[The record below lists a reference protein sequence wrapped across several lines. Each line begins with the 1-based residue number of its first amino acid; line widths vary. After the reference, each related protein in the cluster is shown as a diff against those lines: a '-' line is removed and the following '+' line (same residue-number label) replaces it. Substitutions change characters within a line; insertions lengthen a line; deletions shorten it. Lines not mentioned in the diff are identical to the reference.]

1 MRRTLIALTL
11 LALAIAGGAAVAA
24 QDQAEECPAQH
35 VCVDYGKNDTFAID
49 PAQGF
54 YQAIVVAERDLTIRD
69 FDGTR
74 TTRKVTLAGFVAD
87 GDTFTLE
94 GEHTVERAGQFA
106 NAELGDVF
114 VLAEVE

>member
-1 MRRTLIALTL
+1 VLTL
-11 LALAIAGGAAVAA
+11 LAVAIAGGAAVAA
-24 QDQAEECPAQH
+24 QDDCPPQH

-69 FDGTR
+69 FDGER
-74 TTRKVTLAGFVAD
+74 TNRKVTLAGFVAD

-94 GEHTVERAGQFA
+94 GEHTVDRSGQFA

-114 VLAEVE
+114 VLAEAE